1 MIDARG
7 HAKAV
12 EFDLMEPSRS
22 GRRLLDR
29 LGKLRRNE
37 AGKGR
42 ASAGRTRLDGPR
54 SRTLNDTR
62 HCWKPNSEESL
73 VDQRQYATIGSAQRQ
88 LEAALDANAALGV
101 QAEQPQ
107 APARCGRIH
116 GGAGISSAPATS

>member
-42 ASAGRTRLDGPR
+42 ASAGPTGLDGRR
-54 SRTLNDTR
+54 SRTVNDTR
-62 HCWKPNSEESL
+62 HAGSPTRRKVSSL
-73 VDQRQYATIGSAQRQ
+73 
-88 LEAALDANAALGV
+88 NASM
-101 QAEQPQ
+101 PQ
-107 APARCGRIH
+107 QVSPSVWR
-116 GGAGISSAPATS
+116 